1 MSYPTKIDTVVVVG
15 DSIHFPIKETL
26 LKTGNNK
33 IELNLNRTKN
43 TDKKPV
49 TVVGSEISLKFKEL
63 KSLAI
68 NFLTFC
74 AFR

>member
-49 TVVGSEISLKFKEL
+49 TVVGSEISLKFK
-63 KSLAI
+63 
-68 NFLTFC
+68 T
-74 AFR
+74 